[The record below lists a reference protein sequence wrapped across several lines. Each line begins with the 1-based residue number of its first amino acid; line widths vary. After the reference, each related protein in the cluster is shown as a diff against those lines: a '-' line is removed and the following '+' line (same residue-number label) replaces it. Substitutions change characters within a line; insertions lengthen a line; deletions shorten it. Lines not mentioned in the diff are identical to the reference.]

1 MVLFCH
7 DLPGKMFV
15 ALAWLPLGTWSLWA
29 APTGKDMLTIA
40 TIINQSRFQ
49 HFTSDITPA
58 LITLAQSGK
67 CPGSGGKLWQNRVE
81 QLGTPCICIF

>member
-7 DLPGKMFV
+7 GLPGRMFV

-49 HFTSDITPA
+49 HFTSDIMA
-58 LITLAQSGK
+58 CFNYFGKNKSNLGSVLAAEENFGK
-67 CPGSGGKLWQNRVE
+67 TGSNN
-81 QLGTPCICIF
+81 